1 MPIWMQVL
9 GCLVLFVTFVGSA
22 VVFLR
27 GSADKGTI
35 ETLERSNRALNERV
49 ALLESENE
57 RHTANEVRLSAR
69 VEALERENASLEAAR
84 PSAEAIAGIDTK
96 LTAFIGR
103 ADGRGTKALALLMA
117 IASTVGE
124 RDDPTD
130 R

>member
-1 MPIWMQVL
+1 VPIWMQVL

-35 ETLERSNRALNERV
+35 ETLERNNRALNERV
-49 ALLESENE
+49 ALLESENT
-57 RHTANEVRLSAR
+57 RHTANEVRLTAR

-84 PSAEAIAGIDTK
+84 PSAEAIDGIDTK

-117 IASTVGE
+117 IASTVGD

-130 R
+130 